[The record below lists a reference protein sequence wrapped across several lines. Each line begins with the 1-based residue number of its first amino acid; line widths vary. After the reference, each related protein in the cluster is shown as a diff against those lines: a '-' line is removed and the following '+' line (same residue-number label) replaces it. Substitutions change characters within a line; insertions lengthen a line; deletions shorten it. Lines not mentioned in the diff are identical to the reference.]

1 MMRRNLFQSLVYK
14 NMFMAITNKMFPRKF
29 NFNINFMKNICL
41 VVKFCKKNHYR
52 LIINLRYFRKRN
64 NQLYCLQI
72 TYMTIRKCN
81 YIFVRNSIVTIFKEC
96 FKEIPKYINTKDAV
110 HFKKNFWNTSIY
122 FQVIPFV
129 NINSVKRTYS
139 SVFNHI
145 ILASM
150 NKIYGHSCLFDIIQW
165 LIQVLN

>member
-1 MMRRNLFQSLVYK
+1 MRRNLFQSLVYK

-110 HFKKNFWNTSIY
+110 HFKKNF
-122 FQVIPFV
+122 
-129 NINSVKRTYS
+129 
-139 SVFNHI
+139 
-145 ILASM
+145 
-150 NKIYGHSCLFDIIQW
+150 
-165 LIQVLN
+165 